1 MKIKWDKIVCMNLL
15 CSAHGALVPLSLLH
29 ATNADSPV
37 NGETNE
43 GEDVRIDGQDG
54 GEHVHRAVH
63 TSHLP
68 YSKYKSVL

>member
-1 MKIKWDKIVCMNLL
+1 M
-15 CSAHGALVPLSLLH
+15 PLYLLH

-43 GEDVRIDGQDG
+43 GEDVRIDGQNG

-68 YSKYKSVL
+68 YSKHKSFL

>member
-1 MKIKWDKIVCMNLL
+1 M
-15 CSAHGALVPLSLLH
+15 PLYLLH

-43 GEDVRIDGQDG
+43 GEDVRIDGQNG

-63 TSHLP
+63 TSQLP
-68 YSKYKSVL
+68 YSKHKYFL